1 MFNPTTKTLY
11 KGVNFKMDR
20 SWIRMVTAGSIA
32 LTTVATGVP
41 ITTHANSSLPSTAQ
55 EIEPMQNGQTPI
67 QEKMSKKQLR
77 QAAQQEKFSISH
89 LNTLDYQALIDLLKE
104 ISWTQI
110 PELFTYTDDTQE
122 FYENRD
128 RVQALIDAL
137 EESGKSFTEDDEQGI
152 HTLVEVLRSGYYLG
166 FYNKDLQ
173 YLMEPKYKQKIIPA
187 LQAIISNPHFTFGT
201 KKQNEIINTT
211 GKLISNTTVDPET
224 LDMLAKVME
233 DFNEKRDKWSDDRE
247 ASNAFY
253 SVLQGVGY
261 VLIWDLEDSERDEM
275 EGKIDAFLEPIFDMA
290 ENGDTSPEHEW
301 LTNNALYYTGKLG
314 SYYSDQEKA
323 NEILT
328 SAMKTYEKWS
338 EPYFTAAQQIEE
350 AYGEDANGK
359 KIDLETLKKE
369 GKEHYLPQT
378 FTFDDGAVV
387 FKTGD
392 QLTEEQV
399 ERLYWASKEVKAQ
412 FHRVIGNDKELTSG
426 NPDDVLTI
434 VIYNTP
440 DEYKLNRFLYG
451 YDTDNGGI
459 YIEGTGTFFTYDRTR
474 EQSIYSLEELFRHE
488 FVHYLQGRYEVPG
501 MWGQGEIYE
510 NSRLPWYEEGGA
522 EFYAGATRTEGI
534 KPRKSVV
541 GNIRNAAPYLDY
553 TAADMMRAKYGT
565 LGFYDYSF
573 ALQYHM
579 FTNDFAN
586 LDKINDTIRS
596 NNVSDYDDLIEE
608 LSRDRALERGYQET
622 LEELIDQYEDLDVPL
637 VSDDYL
643 QKVDVINK
651 QEMYDQIAKTASL
664 TDVKTEE
671 LDSGKF
677 RSFTLRGVY
686 TGGEAQGEY
695 EDWQQMNRLT
705 DGFLKDL
712 SELSWNGYNTVTSYF
727 TNYRTTKD
735 GRFAYDVVFHG
746 KLAEEDGAETE
757 NPVPDGSSIILGKQ
771 TTGVLSPQK
780 PSQMFRLDVKS
791 AEKLQV
797 EMDASQADRVAWLV
811 FHESDMQNYMAYPDQ
826 RDGNKLIGS
835 FDAKPGTYYVTAY
848 TFGSEQEEHR
858 FSLRVSGEG
867 SQSHEF
873 YQETEGNDS
882 PLQANGPLPIGTT
895 ISGDL
900 KADDWQDI
908 FAFEV
913 DQPDQIRISLNA
925 LQRKNATWMLFHE
938 GNLDQPVAYP
948 QVLEANLQS
957 GDYDVKPGRYYLYV
971 YKYENGDFTY
981 TVETRER

>member
-1 MFNPTTKTLY
+1 
-11 KGVNFKMDR
+11 
-20 SWIRMVTAGSIA
+20 MVTAGSIA
-32 LTTVATGVP
+32 ISTVATGLP
-41 ITTHANSSLPSTAQ
+41 LTTQAISTPPSPSQ
-55 EIEPMQNGQTPI
+55 ESNDWQIGHTPV
-67 QEKMSKKQLR
+67 QEKMSKKQFR
-77 QAAQQEKFSISH
+77 QAAQQEKYSISH
-89 LNTLDYQALIDLLKE
+89 LNKLDNSELVELLKT

-110 PELFTYTDDTQE
+110 PELFTYNDDTQE
-122 FYENRD
+122 FYED
-128 RVQALIDAL
+128 RERVSAIIDAL
-137 EESGKSFTEDDEQGI
+137 QESGKNFTEDDEQGI
-152 HTLVEVLRSGYYLG
+152 HTFVEVLRSGYYLG
-166 FYNKDLQ
+166 YYHDGLK

-187 LQAIISNPHFTFGT
+187 LQAITSNQNFTLGT
-201 KKQNEIINTT
+201 KTQNEIINST

-224 LDMLAKVME
+224 IGLLSKVME
-233 DFNEKRDKWSDDRE
+233 EFNDNRDKWSDDRE

-261 VLIWDLEDSERDEM
+261 VLIWGVDDSERDEL
-275 EGKIDAFLEPIFDMA
+275 EGKIDAFLDPIFDMA
-290 ENGDTSPEHEW
+290 ENGDTSADHVW
-301 LTNNALYYTGKLG
+301 LTNNTLYYTGKLG
-314 SYYSDQEKA
+314 SYYSDPDKA

-328 SAMKTYEKWS
+328 KAMKTYKKWS

-350 AYGEDANGK
+350 VYGEDANGK
-359 KIDLETLKKE
+359 KIDLEEMKKE
-369 GKEHYLPQT
+369 GKKHYLPQQ

-392 QLTEEQV
+392 RLTEEQV

-412 FHRVIGNDKELTSG
+412 FHRVIGNDKELASG

-440 DEYKLNRFLYG
+440 DEYKMNRFLYG

-459 YIEGTGTFFTYDRTR
+459 YIEGTGTFFTYDRTI

-565 LGFYDYSF
+565 LAFYDYSF

-579 FTNDFAN
+579 FKNDFAR

-596 NNVSDYDDLIEE
+596 NDVSAYDDLIEE
-608 LSRDRALERGYQET
+608 FSRDRALERGYQDT
-622 LEELIDQYEDLDVPL
+622 IEELIDQHEELDVPL

-643 QKVDVINK
+643 QKIDVTSKEEI
-651 QEMYDQIAKTASL
+651 YGQIAKVASL

-671 LDSGKF
+671 KDSGDF

-686 TGGEAQGEY
+686 TGGASQGEY
-695 EDWQQMNRLT
+695 QDWQEMNRLV

-712 SELSWNGYNTVTSYF
+712 SHLSWNGYDTVTSYF

-735 GRFAYDVVFHG
+735 GRFTYDVVFHG
-746 KLAEEDGAETE
+746 KLAREDGPETE
-757 NPVPDGSSIILGKQ
+757 NPTSDEPSILLGKQ
-771 TTGVLSPQK
+771 ITSVVNPQK
-780 PSQMFRLDVKS
+780 PSQTFRLDVTS
-791 AEKLQV
+791 AEQLQV
-797 EMDASQADRVAWLV
+797 ELEATQKDGVAWLV
-811 FHESDMQNYMAYPDQ
+811 FHESDKQNYIAYPTK
-826 RDGNKLIGS
+826 REGNKLIGS

-848 TFGSEQEEHR
+848 TIDTAQEEQG
-858 FSLRVSGEG
+858 FTLLVKPEG
-867 SQSHEF
+867 SQSDQIF
-873 YQETEGNDS
+873 QEIESNDS
-882 PLQANGPLPIGTT
+882 IQQANGPLPIGTT
-895 ISGDL
+895 VSGDL
-900 KADDWQDI
+900 KAEDWQDI
-908 FAFEV
+908 FALQV
-913 DQPDQIRISLNA
+913 DNPEDIRISLNPG
-925 LQRKNATWMLFHE
+925 QGKGATWMLFHE
-938 GNLDQPVAYP
+938 GNPDQPVAYP
-948 QVLEANLQS
+948 QETEGNLQS
-957 GDYDVKPGRYYLYV
+957 AHYQVQPGRYYLYV
-971 YKYENGDFTY
+971 YKYQNEDIVY
-981 TVETRER
+981 TVETKQR